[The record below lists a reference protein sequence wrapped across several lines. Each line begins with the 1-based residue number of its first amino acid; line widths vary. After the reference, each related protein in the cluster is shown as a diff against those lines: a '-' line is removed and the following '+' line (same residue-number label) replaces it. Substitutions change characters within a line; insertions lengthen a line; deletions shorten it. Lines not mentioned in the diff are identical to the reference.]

1 MDYIERSR
9 VDVKTIKSVKRSDL
23 GSDIPKKHSHSHSC
37 NYEDDDFDYQLYKW
51 GVGYFK
57 RIFLKK

>member
-1 MDYIERSR
+1 MDYIERSQ
-9 VDVKTIKSVKRSDL
+9 VDVTTIKSVKRSDL

-51 GVGYFK
+51 GVGYF
-57 RIFLKK
+57 